1 MDRRSLLQTI
11 VKPSSIKKNLAKAK
25 SNTIL
30 GGGSGL
36 NPYTGTWGYD
46 QAKHL
51 LRRAMIGPNLAQI
64 KQGIQDGLTITINKL
79 FSAKADPAPPVN
91 SKFPN
96 DPYCAIGQT
105 WINSSLDL
113 TIPNI
118 AQYRIESI
126 ASWIMDLMLHEDV
139 SIKEKMTLFW
149 YNHFVTEAI
158 FDARTVYINN
168 KLYRQYALGNFKEF
182 TKKVTVDPA
191 MLSYL
196 NGNQNTKKAPNE
208 NYARELLEL
217 FTIGKGPL
225 VGPGDYTNYTELD
238 VQEMA
243 KVLTGWRD
251 VTNELDLNNKNYSV
265 FLPNNH
271 NIQTKTLSNRFNN
284 AQITNLG
291 DKEYETL
298 IDIIFQQP
306 EVARFICRKL
316 YIWFVY
322 YKIDAT
328 IEQDIIQPMADMLI
342 ANNFEIE
349 PVIKALLSSEHFFN
363 ADMTGCMIKSPVDY
377 VIGAFKM
384 LNIPTPGSSDL
395 NKQYTFAYNLFA
407 FSYILQQAYFYAPNV
422 AGWKAYYQEPAFYEM
437 WINSVTLTIRIRIMD
452 ALTIGGFP
460 IDNTTYKMD
469 VLEFAKTLDAPFDAT
484 SLIDEL
490 IQYLYPKD
498 LTAGQK
504 TYLKGILIPG
514 LPDYVWTVA
523 YNDYLTDP
531 TNPTKSAP
539 IENQLR
545 ALLYTMCDLSEFQLN

>member
-1 MDRRSLLQTI
+1 MDRRSLFQTI
-11 VKPSSIKKNLAKAK
+11 VKPKSLKKHQIKL
-25 SNTIL
+25 NTNTLL

-36 NPYTGTWGYD
+36 NPYTGTWGFD

-51 LRRAMIGPNLAQI
+51 LRRAMIGPNLSQI
-64 KQGIQDGLTITINKL
+64 KQAAQDGLVTTINKL
-79 FSAKADPAPPVN
+79 FAAQANPAPPLN
-91 SKFPN
+91 SKYPD
-96 DPYCAIGQT
+96 DPYCPIGQS

-113 TIPNI
+113 TKPAI

-126 ASWIMDLMLHEDV
+126 SSWIMQLMLKEGV

-158 FDARTVYINN
+158 FDARTIYINN

-182 TKKVTVDPA
+182 TKKVTIDPA
-191 MLSYL
+191 MLNYL

-251 VTNELDLNNKNYSV
+251 VTNELDINNKNYSV
-265 FLPNNH
+265 FIPNNH
-271 NIQTKTLSNRFNN
+271 NTQTKTLSNRFNN
-284 AQITNLG
+284 AQITNQG
-291 DKEYETL
+291 DQEYANL

-316 YIWFVY
+316 YVWFVY

-328 IEQDIIQPMADMLI
+328 IEADVIQPMADMLI
-342 ANNFEIE
+342 ANGFEIE
-349 PVIKALLSSEHFFN
+349 PVIKTLLSSEHFFEVER
-363 ADMTGCMIKSPVDY
+363 TGCMIKSPIDY
-377 VIGAFKM
+377 VLGAFKM
-384 LNIPTPGSSDL
+384 FNIPTPGATDL
-395 NKQYTFAYNLFA
+395 NKQYTFGYNLFA
-407 FSYILQQAYFYAPNV
+407 FSYILQQAYFFAPNV
-422 AGWKAYYQEPAFYEM
+422 AGWKAFYQEPSFYEI
-437 WINSVTLTIRIRIMD
+437 WINSVTLTIRVRIMD
-452 ALTIGGFP
+452 ALTIAGFP
-460 IDNTTYKMD
+460 IDNTVYKLD
-469 VLEFAKTLDAPFDAT
+469 VLTIANSLNSPFDPVD
-484 SLIDEL
+484 LIDEL
-490 IQYLYPKD
+490 VQYLFQKD
-498 LTAGQK
+498 LTTGQK

-514 LPDYVWTVA
+514 LPDYVWTIA
-523 YNDYLTDP
+523 YNDYLADP
-531 TNPTKSAP
+531 TNPTKSGP

-545 ALLYTMCDLSEFQLN
+545 ALLYTMCDLSEFQLH